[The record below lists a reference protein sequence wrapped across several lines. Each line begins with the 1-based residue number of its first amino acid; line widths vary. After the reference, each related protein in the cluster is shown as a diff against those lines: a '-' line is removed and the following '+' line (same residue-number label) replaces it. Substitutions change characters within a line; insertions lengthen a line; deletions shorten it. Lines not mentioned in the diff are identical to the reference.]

1 MNYKEFIII
10 VPGEPNSVFLEIF
23 FKSIRKIKIKN
34 PIIIIASVN
43 LIKLQMKKLKFKRKI
58 KVIQKDKLK
67 SIFLNNDTIKVID
80 IDYSTSKAF
89 EKISIKSNRYIKI
102 VLIQLDIIKK
112 YKFKKFINGPIN
124 KTLF

>member
-67 SIFLNNDTIKVID
+67 SIFLNNETINVID

-89 EKISIKSNRYIKI
+89 EKF
-102 VLIQLDIIKK
+102 L
-112 YKFKKFINGPIN
+112 
-124 KTLF
+124 